1 MIHAPTAPAG
11 TVGAFLETH
20 SNMLHISN
28 IVISLSDL
36 GNAPLDPRLEP
47 YRVKET
53 NAPNT
58 TPIPFTP
65 ASQNLYEDLYQFVV
79 EELPKHDSFIA
90 HAAVIK
96 YDGLAYSFMAPSGTG
111 KSTHIKLWMDTFG
124 PKATVI
130 NGDKPILRLD
140 KTPTG
145 EPQITA
151 CGSPWA
157 GKEGWQT
164 NTSAP
169 LAGLCFLTRGSTD
182 ECQRISPTEAFD
194 SAVRQIYMPSDPV
207 SAVRTLD
214 FVDVLLQTVPLYR
227 LSCTMNKTA
236 VKASFEAMT
245 GRDFESCAKGDQH
258 EN

>member
-1 MIHAPTAPAG
+1 
-11 TVGAFLETH
+11 
-20 SNMLHISN
+20 MLLISN
-28 IVISLSDL
+28 IAISLSHL
-36 GNAPLDPRLEP
+36 SSAPLDPRLEP
-47 YRVKET
+47 YRVRET
-53 NAPNT
+53 SELNT

-65 ASQNLYEDLYQFVV
+65 TSSNLYEDLYRFAI
-79 EELPKHDSFIA
+79 EELPKHGSFIA
-90 HAAVIK
+90 HAAVIE
-96 YDGLAYSFMAPSGTG
+96 YNGLAYAFMAPSGTG
-111 KSTHIKLWMDTFG
+111 KSTHVKLWMDTLG
-124 PKATVI
+124 PNCTVI

-140 KTPTG
+140 KTPEG
-145 EPQITA
+145 KPQVVV

-169 LAGLCFLTRGSTD
+169 LTGLCFLTRGSVD
-182 ECQRISPTEAFD
+182 ECHRISPTEAFD
-194 SAVRQIYMPSDPV
+194 STVRQIYMPSDPV
-207 SAVRTLD
+207 SAIRTLD

-245 GRDFESCAKGDQH
+245 GLDFESCAKGDQH

>member
-1 MIHAPTAPAG
+1 M
-11 TVGAFLETH
+11 GAFLETH
-20 SNMLHISN
+20 LNMLLISN
-28 IVISLSDL
+28 IGISLSGL
-36 GNAPLDPRLEP
+36 GNVPLDPRLEP
-47 YRVKET
+47 YQSREIST
-53 NAPNT
+53 LS
-58 TPIPFTP
+58 TPQITFAP
-65 ASQNLYEDLYQFVV
+65 ASSNPYEDLYQFAV
-79 EELPKHDSFIA
+79 EELPKHGSFIT
-90 HAAVIK
+90 HAAVIE
-96 YDGLAYSFMAPSGTG
+96 YDGLAYAFMAPSGTG
-111 KSTHIKLWMDTFG
+111 KSTHIKLWMDTLG
-124 PKATVI
+124 PAATVI

-145 EPQITA
+145 EPQVIA
-151 CGSPWA
+151 CGSPCA

-164 NTSAP
+164 NASAP
-169 LAGLCFLTRGSTD
+169 LAGLCFLTRGNTD
-182 ECQRISPTEAFD
+182 ECHRISPAEAFD

-207 SAVRTLD
+207 SAVMTLD

>member
-1 MIHAPTAPAG
+1 M
-11 TVGAFLETH
+11 GA
-20 SNMLHISN
+20 S
-28 IVISLSDL
+28 
-36 GNAPLDPRLEP
+36 LEP
-47 YRVKET
+47 YCSDGAMPDCCSEIT
-53 NAPNT
+53 FT
-58 TPIPFTP
+58 TLG
-65 ASQNLYEDLYQFVV
+65 SNLYEDLYQFAI
-79 EELPKHDSFIA
+79 EELPKHGSFIA
-90 HAAVIK
+90 HAAVVEHG
-96 YDGLAYSFMAPSGTG
+96 GLAYAFMAPSGTG
-111 KSTHIKLWMDTFG
+111 KSTHIKLWMDTIS
-124 PKATVI
+124 PDATVI

-140 KTPTG
+140 KNPEG
-145 EPQITA
+145 KPQVVA

-182 ECQRISPTEAFD
+182 ECHRISPTEAFD

-207 SAVRTLD
+207 SAIKTLD
-214 FVDVLLQTVPLYR
+214 FIDVLLQTVPLYQ

-245 GRDFESCAKGDQH
+245 GLDFESCAKGDQH

>member
-1 MIHAPTAPAG
+1 
-11 TVGAFLETH
+11 
-20 SNMLHISN
+20 MLLISN
-28 IVISLSDL
+28 IAISLSDL
-36 GNAPLDPRLEP
+36 SCAAIDPRLEP
-47 YRVKET
+47 YRVEE
-53 NAPNT
+53 NIAPNT

-65 ASQNLYEDLYQFVV
+65 TSSNLYDDLYRLAV
-79 EELPKHDSFIA
+79 EELPKHGSFIA
-90 HAAVIK
+90 HAAVIE
-96 YDGLAYSFMAPSGTG
+96 YDGLAYAFMAPSGTG
-111 KSTHIKLWMDTFG
+111 KSTHIKLWVDTLG

-140 KTPTG
+140 KTPAD
-145 EPQITA
+145 EPQVIA

-169 LAGLCFLTRGSTD
+169 LAGLCFLTRGNTD
-182 ECQRISPTEAFD
+182 TCRRVSPSEAFD
-194 SAVRQIYMPSDPV
+194 SVVRQIYMPSDPV

-214 FVDVLLQTVPLYR
+214 FVDVLLQSAPLYR

-245 GRDFESCAKGDQH
+245 DRDFESCAKGDQH

>member
-1 MIHAPTAPAG
+1 
-11 TVGAFLETH
+11 
-20 SNMLHISN
+20 MLLVSN
-28 IVISLSDL
+28 IAISLSSL
-36 GNAPLDPRLEP
+36 GNTPLGPRLEP

-53 NAPNT
+53 STLGT

-65 ASQNLYEDLYQFVV
+65 TSSNLYDDLYRLAV

-96 YDGLAYSFMAPSGTG
+96 YDGLAYAFMAPSGTG
-111 KSTHIKLWMDTFG
+111 KSTHIKLWMDTLG
-124 PKATVI
+124 PSATVI

-140 KTPTG
+140 KTPAG
-145 EPQITA
+145 DPQVIA

-182 ECQRISPTEAFD
+182 TCHRISPTEAFN
-194 SAVRQIYMPSDPV
+194 SAVRQIYMPSDPT
-207 SAVRTLD
+207 SAIRTLD
-214 FVDVLLQTVPLYR
+214 FVDVLLQTVPLYQ

-245 GRDFESCAKGDQH
+245 GHDFESCAKGDQH

>member
-1 MIHAPTAPAG
+1 M
-11 TVGAFLETH
+11 GAFLETH
-20 SNMLHISN
+20 PTMLLISN
-28 IVISLSDL
+28 IAISLSSL
-36 GNAPLDPRLEP
+36 GDAPLDPRLEP
-47 YRVKET
+47 YRVRET
-53 NAPNT
+53 SELNT
-58 TPIPFTP
+58 TPILFTP
-65 ASQNLYEDLYQFVV
+65 TSSNLYDDLYRLAV

-90 HAAVIK
+90 HAAVIE
-96 YDGLAYSFMAPSGTG
+96 YDGLAYAFMAPSGTG
-111 KSTHIKLWMDTFG
+111 KSTHIKLWMDTLS
-124 PKATVI
+124 PNATII

-140 KTPTG
+140 KTPEG
-145 EPQITA
+145 KPRVVA

-169 LAGLCFLTRGSTD
+169 LAGLCFLTRGNTD
-182 ECQRISPTEAFD
+182 DCQRVSPIEAFD

-207 SAVRTLD
+207 SAIKTLD

-245 GRDFESCAKGDQH
+245 GFVFESCAKGDQH

>member
-1 MIHAPTAPAG
+1 M
-11 TVGAFLETH
+11 GAFLETH
-20 SNMLHISN
+20 LNMLLISN
-28 IVISLSDL
+28 IAISLSSL
-36 GNAPLDPRLEP
+36 GNVPLDPRLEP

-53 NAPNT
+53 GALGT

-65 ASQNLYEDLYQFVV
+65 TSSNLYDDLYRLAV
-79 EELPKHDSFIA
+79 EELPKHGSFIA
-90 HAAVIK
+90 HAAVIE
-96 YDGLAYSFMAPSGTG
+96 YDGRAYAFMAPSGTG
-111 KSTHIKLWMDTFG
+111 KSTHIKLWMDTLG
-124 PKATVI
+124 PEATVI

-140 KTPTG
+140 KTPVG
-145 EPQITA
+145 EPQVIA

-169 LAGLCFLTRGSTD
+169 LAGLCFLMRGSAD
-182 ECQRISPTEAFD
+182 KCHRITPAEAFD

-207 SAVRTLD
+207 SAVKTLE

-245 GRDFESCAKGDQH
+245 GRDFESRAKGDQH

>member
-1 MIHAPTAPAG
+1 M
-11 TVGAFLETH
+11 GAFLETH
-20 SNMLHISN
+20 LNMLLISN
-28 IVISLSDL
+28 IAISLSSL
-36 GNAPLDPRLEP
+36 GNSPLDP
-47 YRVKET
+47 YRVREINT
-53 NAPNT
+53 PNT
-58 TPIPFTP
+58 APIPFTP
-65 ASQNLYEDLYQFVV
+65 TSSNPYDDLYRLAV
-79 EELPKHDSFIA
+79 EELPKHGSFIV

-96 YDGLAYSFMAPSGTG
+96 YNGLAYAFMAPSGTG
-111 KSTHIKLWMDTFG
+111 KSTHIKLWMDVLSPET
-124 PKATVI
+124 TVI
-130 NGDKPILRLD
+130 NGDKPILRLG
-140 KTPTG
+140 KTPEG
-145 EPQITA
+145 NPQVVA

-169 LAGLCFLTRGSTD
+169 LAGLCFLTRGTTD
-182 ECQRISPTEAFD
+182 ACQRISPTEAFD

-207 SAVRTLD
+207 SAIKTLD

-245 GRDFESCAKGDQH
+245 GRDFESCAKGVQH

>member
-1 MIHAPTAPAG
+1 
-11 TVGAFLETH
+11 
-20 SNMLHISN
+20 MLLISD
-28 IVISLSDL
+28 IAISLTSL
-36 GNAPLDPRLEP
+36 GDVPLDPRLEP
-47 YRVKET
+47 YHVKET
-53 NAPNT
+53 GTLGA

-65 ASQNLYEDLYQFVV
+65 TSSNLYDDLYRLAV

-90 HAAVIK
+90 HAAVVE
-96 YDGLAYSFMAPSGTG
+96 YDGLAYAFMAPSGTG
-111 KSTHIKLWMDTFG
+111 KSTHVKLWIDTLG
-124 PKATVI
+124 LDTTVI

-140 KTPTG
+140 KTLTG
-145 EPQITA
+145 EPQIIA

-169 LAGLCFLTRGSTD
+169 LAGLCLLTRGSTD
-182 ECQRISPTEAFD
+182 ECHRISPTEAFD
-194 SAVRQIYMPSDPV
+194 SAVRQIYMPGDPV
-207 SAVRTLD
+207 SAIKTLD
-214 FVDVLLQTVPLYR
+214 FVDVLLQTVPLYQ

-245 GRDFESCAKGDQH
+245 GRDFESRAKGDQH

>member
-1 MIHAPTAPAG
+1 M
-11 TVGAFLETH
+11 GAFLETH
-20 SNMLHISN
+20 INMLLISN
-28 IVISLSDL
+28 IAISLSSL
-36 GNAPLDPRLEP
+36 GNAPLDPRLLP
-47 YRVKET
+47 YRVRKT

-58 TPIPFTP
+58 TPITFTP
-65 ASQNLYEDLYQFVV
+65 ASSNPYDDLYRLAV
-79 EELPKHDSFIA
+79 EELPKHGSYIV
-90 HAAVIK
+90 HAAVIE
-96 YDGLAYSFMAPSGTG
+96 YDGLAYAFMAPSGTG
-111 KSTHIKLWMDTFG
+111 KSTHIKLWMDAFG
-124 PKATVI
+124 PDATVI

-140 KTPTG
+140 KTPKG
-145 EPQITA
+145 EQQITA

-169 LAGLCFLTRGSTD
+169 LAGLCFLTRGTTD
-182 ECQRISPTEAFD
+182 ACHRISPTEAFD

-207 SAVRTLD
+207 SAIKTLD

-245 GRDFESCAKGDQH
+245 GLNFESCAKGDQH

>member
-1 MIHAPTAPAG
+1 
-11 TVGAFLETH
+11 
-20 SNMLHISN
+20 MLLISN
-28 IVISLSDL
+28 IGISLSSL

-47 YRVKET
+47 YRVRET
-53 NAPNT
+53 NTPST
-58 TPIPFTP
+58 TPTTFTP
-65 ASQNLYEDLYQFVV
+65 TSSNLYENLYQFAV
-79 EELPKHDSFIA
+79 EELPKHGSFIA
-90 HAAVIK
+90 HAAVVK
-96 YDGLAYSFMAPSGTG
+96 YDGLAYAFMAPSGTG
-111 KSTHIKLWMDTFG
+111 KSTHIKLWMDILG
-124 PKATVI
+124 PNCTVI
-130 NGDKPILRLD
+130 NGDKPILRMD

-145 EPQITA
+145 KPQIIA

-182 ECQRISPTEAFD
+182 TCHYISPTEAFD
-194 SAVRQIYMPSDPV
+194 SAVRQIYMPSDPT
-207 SAVRTLD
+207 SAIRTLD
-214 FVDVLLQTVPLYR
+214 FVDVLLQTVPLYQ

-245 GRDFESCAKGDQH
+245 GRDFESCAKGDQY

>member
-1 MIHAPTAPAG
+1 M
-11 TVGAFLETH
+11 GAFLETPL
-20 SNMLHISN
+20 SMLLISN
-28 IVISLSDL
+28 IAISLSKL
-36 GNAPLDPRLEP
+36 GGALLDPRLEP
-47 YRVKET
+47 YRVRET
-53 NAPNT
+53 SELNT
-58 TPIPFTP
+58 APIPFTP
-65 ASQNLYEDLYQFVV
+65 TSSNPYDDLYRFAV
-79 EELPKHDSFIA
+79 EELPKHSSFIA

-96 YDGLAYSFMAPSGTG
+96 YENRAYAFMAPSGTG
-111 KSTHIKLWMDTFG
+111 KSTHIKLWMDTLG
-124 PKATVI
+124 PAATVI

-140 KTPTG
+140 KTPDG
-145 EPQITA
+145 EPQVIA

-169 LAGLCFLTRGSTD
+169 LAGLCFLTRGNTD
-182 ECQRISPTEAFD
+182 TCSRVSPAEAFD

-227 LSCTMNKTA
+227 LSCTINKTA

>member
-1 MIHAPTAPAG
+1 
-11 TVGAFLETH
+11 
-20 SNMLHISN
+20 MLLISN
-28 IVISLSDL
+28 IAISLSSL
-36 GNAPLDPRLEP
+36 GNTSLDPRLAP

-53 NAPNT
+53 DALGT

-65 ASQNLYEDLYQFVV
+65 TSSNLYDDLYRLAV

-90 HAAVIK
+90 HAAVIE
-96 YDGLAYSFMAPSGTG
+96 YDGLAYAFMAPSGTG
-111 KSTHIKLWMDTFG
+111 KSTHIQLWMDTLG
-124 PKATVI
+124 PDAMVI

-140 KTPTG
+140 KTPAG
-145 EPQITA
+145 DPQVIA

-169 LAGLCFLTRGSTD
+169 LAGLCFLKRGSTD
-182 ECQRISPTEAFD
+182 TCHRISTGEAFN

-207 SAVRTLD
+207 SAVKTLE
-214 FVDVLLQTVPLYR
+214 FVDVLLQTVPLYQ

-245 GRDFESCAKGDQH
+245 GRDFESCAKGDHH

>member
-1 MIHAPTAPAG
+1 
-11 TVGAFLETH
+11 
-20 SNMLHISN
+20 MLLISN
-28 IVISLSDL
+28 IAISLSSL

-47 YRVKET
+47 YHVKET
-53 NAPNT
+53 GALDT
-58 TPIPFTP
+58 TPITFTQ
-65 ASQNLYEDLYQFVV
+65 ANSKLYEDLYQFAV
-79 EELPKHDSFIA
+79 EELPKHGSFIA
-90 HAAVIK
+90 HAAVVE
-96 YDGLAYSFMAPSGTG
+96 YDGLAYAFMAPSGTG
-111 KSTHIKLWMDTFG
+111 KSTHVKLWMNTL
-124 PKATVI
+124 KSNCAII

-140 KTPTG
+140 KTPEG
-145 EPQITA
+145 NPRVLA

-169 LAGLCFLTRGSTD
+169 LAGLCFLTRGTTD
-182 ECQRISPTEAFD
+182 ACLRISPTEAFD

-207 SAVRTLD
+207 SAIRTLD
-214 FVDVLLQTVPLYR
+214 FVDVLLQTVPLYQ

-245 GRDFESCAKGDQH
+245 GRDFESCAKGDQY

>member
-1 MIHAPTAPAG
+1 M
-11 TVGAFLETH
+11 GAFLETNL
-20 SNMLHISN
+20 NMLAISN
-28 IVISLSDL
+28 TAISLSDL
-36 GNAPLDPRLEP
+36 GNAALDPRLEP
-47 YRVKET
+47 YRAGEIKAQGAV
-53 NAPNT
+53 
-58 TPIPFTP
+58 PITFTP
-65 ASQNLYEDLYQFVV
+65 TSSNLYEDLYQFAV
-79 EELPKHDSFIA
+79 EELPKHGSFIA

-96 YDGLAYSFMAPSGTG
+96 YDGSAYAFMAPSGTG
-111 KSTHIKLWMDTFG
+111 KSTHIKLWMDILG
-124 PKATVI
+124 PAATVI

-140 KTPTG
+140 KTPAG
-145 EPQITA
+145 EPQVIA

-169 LAGLCFLTRGSTD
+169 LAGLCFLTRGNTD
-182 ECQRISPTEAFD
+182 TCRRVSPSEAFD
-194 SAVRQIYMPSDPV
+194 SVVRQIYMPSDPV

-245 GRDFESCAKGDQH
+245 RRDFESCAKGDQH

>member
-1 MIHAPTAPAG
+1 
-11 TVGAFLETH
+11 
-20 SNMLHISN
+20 MLLISN
-28 IVISLSDL
+28 IAISLSSL
-36 GNAPLDPRLEP
+36 GDASLDSRLEP
-47 YRVKET
+47 YRARKI
-53 NAPNT
+53 NPPNT

-65 ASQNLYEDLYQFVV
+65 TSSNPYDDLYRLAV
-79 EELPKHDSFIA
+79 EELPKHGSFIA
-90 HAAVIK
+90 HAAVVE
-96 YDGLAYSFMAPSGTG
+96 YDGLAYAFMAPSGTG
-111 KSTHIKLWMDTFG
+111 KSTHIKLWMDTLG
-124 PKATVI
+124 PEATVI
-130 NGDKPILRLD
+130 NGDKPILRMD

-145 EPQITA
+145 KPQIIA

-169 LAGLCFLTRGSTD
+169 LAGLCFLTRGTSD
-182 ECQRISPTEAFD
+182 ACHRISPTEAFD

-207 SAVRTLD
+207 SAIKTLD
-214 FVDVLLQTVPLYR
+214 FIDVLLQTAPLYR

-245 GRDFESCAKGDQH
+245 ERDYESCAKGDQH

>member
-1 MIHAPTAPAG
+1 
-11 TVGAFLETH
+11 
-20 SNMLHISN
+20 MLLISN
-28 IVISLSDL
+28 IGFSLSSL

-47 YRVKET
+47 YRVREI
-53 NAPNT
+53 NPPNT
-58 TPIPFTP
+58 TPIAFTP
-65 ASQNLYEDLYQFVV
+65 TSPNLYDDLYRFSI
-79 EELPKHDSFIA
+79 EEFPKHGSFIV
-90 HAAVIK
+90 HAAVIE
-96 YDGLAYSFMAPSGTG
+96 YDGLAYAFMAPSGTG
-111 KSTHIKLWMDTFG
+111 KSTHIKLWMDTFD
-124 PKATVI
+124 PDATVI
-130 NGDKPILRLD
+130 NGDKPILRLH
-140 KTPTG
+140 KTPKG

-157 GKEGWQT
+157 GKEGWQA

-169 LAGLCFLTRGSTD
+169 LAGLCFLTRGNTD
-182 ECQRISPTEAFD
+182 TCHRISPTEAFD

>member
-1 MIHAPTAPAG
+1 
-11 TVGAFLETH
+11 
-20 SNMLHISN
+20 MLLISD
-28 IVISLSDL
+28 ITISLPNL
-36 GNAPLDPRLEP
+36 GNVSLDPRLEP

-53 NAPNT
+53 GALGT
-58 TPIPFTP
+58 APIPFTP
-65 ASQNLYEDLYQFVV
+65 TSSNLYDDLYHFAV

-96 YDGLAYSFMAPSGTG
+96 YNGLAYAFMAPSGTG
-111 KSTHIKLWMDTFG
+111 KSTHIKLWMDTLG
-124 PKATVI
+124 PDATVI

-140 KTPTG
+140 KKPTG
-145 EPQITA
+145 EPRVVA

-169 LAGLCFLTRGSTD
+169 LAGLCFLTRGNTD
-182 ECQRISPTEAFD
+182 ECHRISPAEVFD
-194 SAVRQIYMPSDPV
+194 YAVRQIYMPSDPV
-207 SAVRTLD
+207 SAIKTLD
-214 FVDVLLQTVPLYR
+214 FVDVLLQTVPLYQ

-245 GRDFESCAKGDQH
+245 GLDFESCVKGDQH